1 MRRKPIPTVKQA
13 LERIETRRAQ
23 ALLRHQMQAAD
34 RRSNARADQR
44 TIEHMIY
51 GRLSP
56 GVRASREHR
65 HAALQREITANLF

>member
-1 MRRKPIPTVKQA
+1 M
-13 LERIETRRAQ
+13 E
-23 ALLRHQMQAAD
+23 AAD

-56 GVRASREHR
+56 GMRQSLKLR
-65 HAALQREITANLF
+65 HAALQQEIAANLF